1 MTSIRQSPSTPSTTP
16 RQRAPEKAPEKP
28 SASLSSRASVASSAS
43 RGVSSFTPAP
53 ARPKPVVLEPVAL
66 RASATAASLPVA
78 GGGPPERLIT
88 KDFLNLRSV
97 PSQDGNAPLA
107 TIPPGAELQVTPDKK
122 GATHENGY
130 VHVAWNDNG
139 TTRTGWVAEAFTQ
152 PAESGEPA
160 TPTVPTT
167 PATPG
172 EPATAQLVRATDA
185 LNLRSMPSQDGNTPL
200 AVIPRGT
207 QLQVTPDGK
216 GATHENG
223 YVHVAWNDNGT
234 TRTGWVSEAHVR
246 PSSAP
251 TPGSQ
256 TDAEALD
263 SARSL
268 YINQFD
274 AELQVSGDGRNAN
287 CGPTSVVMALRDQG
301 LSLPGIPG
309 VAHDGSNG
317 ADVQVARYHM
327 YNGVDASRDGVVPVD
342 PNNPD
347 AGYQYAAMSGAGNEN
362 STYTDF
368 SGVKRAVEQ
377 AGGTAEYLSPNAEGV
392 AQALREGK
400 AVVVAGNFV
409 EEIDGVKQEKT
420 DTWTRGGGAEE
431 HLVAITGL
439 TEEGNFIVCDPAH
452 PDREPIIATPEELE
466 AFMRGNAAA
475 MSVAAP

>member
-1 MTSIRQSPSTPSTTP
+1 MTSIRQPLSTPSSAP
-16 RQRAPEKAPEKP
+16 RQRALEKAAAKP
-28 SASLSSRASVASSAS
+28 SAAQLSRPSAASGASS
-43 RGVSSFTPAP
+43 GVSSFTPAP
-53 ARPKPVVLEPVAL
+53 ARPKPVVLQPTAL
-66 RASATAASLPVA
+66 RATATAASLPTA
-78 GGGPPERLIT
+78 GGATPERLIT

-97 PSQDGNAPLA
+97 PSKDGNTPLA
-107 TIPPGAELQVTPDKK
+107 TIPPGAELQVTPDETGTTRK
-122 GATHENGY
+122 GDY

-139 TTRTGWVAEAFTQ
+139 TARTGWVA
-152 PAESGEPA
+152 
-160 TPTVPTT
+160 
-167 PATPG
+167 
-172 EPATAQLVRATDA
+172 
-185 LNLRSMPSQDGNTPL
+185 
-200 AVIPRGT
+200 
-207 QLQVTPDGK
+207 
-216 GATHENG
+216 
-223 YVHVAWNDNGT
+223 
-234 TRTGWVSEAHVR
+234 EAHVR

-251 TPGSQ
+251 TPGNQ

-263 SARSL
+263 SARAL

-301 LSLPGIPG
+301 LSLPDIPG
-309 VAHDGSNG
+309 VAHNGTNG

-327 YNGVDASRDGVVPVD
+327 YKGVDASRDGVVPVD

-368 SGVKRAVEQ
+368 SGVRRAVEQ

-400 AVVVAGNFV
+400 AVVVAGDFV
-409 EEIDGVKQEKT
+409 EVINGVKQEKT
-420 DTWTRGGGAEE
+420 DTWTRGGGAEG
-431 HLVAITGL
+431 HIVAVTGL

-452 PDREPIIATPEELE
+452 PDRGPIIATPEELE

-475 MSVAAP
+475 MSVAGR